1 MRRAA
6 PLAGLLLALLL
17 AGPVAAQPAGPLTPV
32 PGQDPTSP
40 AAATGAAVWLHPYA
54 PGGPAPAPPAW
65 MDRLPAAGWALW
77 QFDRTGGRDPLEEG
91 ARRLAEGTA
100 ALRARGYQR
109 VVLVGES
116 RGAFVAL
123 VALRQAGLADGVV
136 LAAPAAHGT
145 RAERRAQALADF
157 ARALE
162 VASPAATRRM
172 ALLLFRDDA
181 WDPDPAARAAL
192 FRDAAARL
200 GVAALVVDRPE
211 APVGHGGLQAE
222 DFAPLFGGCLAR
234 FLDFAAAPPLS
245 CR

>member
-1 MRRAA
+1 MR
-6 PLAGLLLALLL
+6 LAGLLLALLL
-17 AGPVAAQPAGPLTPV
+17 AGPAAAQPAGPLTAV
-32 PGQDPTSP
+32 PGQDAASP
-40 AAATGAAVWLHPYA
+40 GAATGAAVWLHPYA
-54 PGGPAPAPPAW
+54 PGGPAPPPPAW
-65 MDRLPAAGWALW
+65 MDRLSVAGWALW
-77 QFDRTGGRDPLEEG
+77 RFDRTGGRDPLEDG
-91 ARRLAEGTA
+91 AQRLAEGTA
-100 ALRARGYQR
+100 ALRARGYRR

-123 VALRQAGLADGVV
+123 VALRQAGLADAVV

-162 VASPAATRRM
+162 VASPAAPRRM

-181 WDPDPAARAAL
+181 WDPDPTARAAL

-200 GVAALVVDRPE
+200 GVAGLVVDRPE

-222 DFAPLFGGCLAR
+222 AFDALFGGCLAR
-234 FLDFAAAPPLS
+234 FLDFAAAPPRA
-245 CR
+245 CP

>member
-6 PLAGLLLALLL
+6 LVLGLLL
-17 AGPVAAQPAGPLTPV
+17 AGPAAAQMAGPLV
-32 PGQDPTSP
+32 PAPAVVARD

-54 PGGPAPAPPAW
+54 PGGPAPAAPTW
-65 MDRLPAAGWALW
+65 MGRLAEAGWDLW

-91 ARRLAEGTA
+91 AAGLAEGTS
-100 ALRARGYQR
+100 ALRARGYRR

-116 RGAFVAL
+116 RGAFIAL
-123 VALRQAGLADGVV
+123 VALRQAGLADAVV

-157 ARALE
+157 TRALE
-162 VASPAATRRM
+162 MASPEATRRL

-192 FRDAAARL
+192 FRDAVARL
-200 GVAALVVDRPE
+200 GLAGLVVDRPE
-211 APVGHGGLQAE
+211 APTGHGGLQAE
-222 DFAPLFGGCLAR
+222 AFDARFGACLAR
-234 FLDFAAAPPLS
+234 FLDFGSLPPAT
-245 CR
+245 CP